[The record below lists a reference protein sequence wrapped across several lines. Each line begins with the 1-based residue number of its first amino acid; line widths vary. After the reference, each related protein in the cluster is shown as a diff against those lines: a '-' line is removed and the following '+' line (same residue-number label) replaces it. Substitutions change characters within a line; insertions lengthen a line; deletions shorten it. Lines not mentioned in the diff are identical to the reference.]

1 MLGGKHGYVRISY
14 EFCYIALFLTIMHI
28 TMTEFMLAYSFN
40 IHIESNEEKRNEN
53 ITINTSAYS
62 ILYI

>member
-1 MLGGKHGYVRISY
+1 
-14 EFCYIALFLTIMHI
+14 
-28 TMTEFMLAYSFN
+28 MLAYSFN